1 MKIQL
6 NNIFVYSIGVA
17 FIVCFFSCSKT
28 NKQELFQQNL
38 QEIDALVQEDTSAA
52 RSRLQRLRNSALFP
66 VQYLSI
72 AKRELQLK
80 IPVEALQTLHL
91 GLKKH
96 PDDSVLLAA
105 ISHILL
111 QENKIGDALTYAP
124 LLKDSP
130 YAGVAAEIFI
140 RKDQNDNTHQTPV
153 SFWKEGFKLT
163 KEHQFLENAAVLLA
177 GEGKLVEA
185 SALRS
190 VIPKTEALR
199 SPYFWSCLAYDIGN
213 FKPVIEDLFYSLV
226 YADMTGL
233 PENDPLPFEYA
244 RRHLLLAADAS
255 AGSKDMEQARGF
267 WQEYVDRY
275 PNAASDI
282 FYNLSM
288 TSPTE
293 EEKISALINCIRN
306 DPGYYPAVAQYV
318 RAWKEMRS
326 RQSAPNTLTEFLQS
340 KDFYSLEMEKNYFLS
355 STFTLSAEEVL
366 KNAMAFHADDPRLML
381 ELFRSRYADAADYRQ
396 GNGEMWKILETAP
409 DVPLIQSYA
418 RWYFARFGDYNACF
432 TIEKTK
438 NPYEDSFY
446 DGLRYAFDGYS
457 SKALAAFSEAEKDE
471 RYTCNAL
478 VNKGYIYDGRGEG
491 ELAIGC
497 FTQAAA
503 LTENMPLKSKMLYEA
518 ARLYAKR
525 NGEQEARILVK
536 EALAADPTN
545 HRAATLQ
552 RRLQNML

>member
-1 MKIQL
+1 ML
-6 NNIFVYSIGVA
+6 LY
-17 FIVCFFSCSKT
+17 SCSRAT
-28 NKQELFQQNL
+28 KQELFQQNL
-38 QEIDALVQEDTSAA
+38 HEIDALVQENSAKA
-52 RSRLQRLRNSALFP
+52 RSRLQKLRKSALFS

-80 IPVEALQTLHL
+80 LPVEALQTLHL
-91 GLKKH
+91 GLKKN
-96 PDDSVLLAA
+96 PDDTALLAA

-124 LLKDSP
+124 LLKDSQ
-130 YAGVAAEIFI
+130 YAGIAAEIFI
-140 RKDQNDNTHQTPV
+140 RKDKNSNTHQTPV

-163 KEHQFLENAAVLLA
+163 KEHRFLENAAVLLA
-177 GEGKLVEA
+177 GEGKLIEA
-185 SALRS
+185 SSLRS
-190 VIPKTEALR
+190 AIPKTEALR

-213 FKPVIEDLFYSLV
+213 FKPVIDDLFYTLA
-226 YADMTGL
+226 YADMIGL

-288 TSPTE
+288 TSLTE

-318 RAWKEMRS
+318 RAWKAMREHQQES
-326 RQSAPNTLTEFLQS
+326 STLTEFLQS
-340 KDFYSLEMEKNYFLS
+340 KDFYSLEMEKKYFLS

-366 KNAMAFHADDPRLML
+366 KNAMEFCSEDPRLML
-381 ELFRSRYADAADYRQ
+381 ELFRCRYADAANYQQ
-396 GNGEMWKILETAP
+396 GNGEMWKILEAVR
-409 DVPLIQSYA
+409 DVPLVQSYA

-438 NPYEDSFY
+438 NNYEDAFY
-446 DGLRYAFDGYS
+446 DGLRYAFDGLS
-457 SKALAAFSEAEKDE
+457 TKALAAFSEAEKDE
-471 RYTCNAL
+471 AFTCSAL

-497 FTQAAA
+497 FTRAAA
-503 LTENMPLKSKMLYEA
+503 LTEDMPLKSKMLYEA
-518 ARLYAKR
+518 ASLYAKR
-525 NGEQEARILVK
+525 NGETEARSLVK
-536 EALAADPTN
+536 ESLAADPKN
-545 HRAATLQ
+545 HRAAALYH
-552 RRLQNML
+552 RLQNML